1 MIVVQIHSGLG
12 NQLFMYAA
20 ARALAYKHGT
30 SLFLDVDTD
39 CKEGVDVGSYVG
51 HSFQL
56 DKFNIKAELLTAPK
70 EEAAKAPSSVGAYS
84 TVKARLR
91 DIKPLRQAVRLLR
104 HRGID
109 LSAMLMRASGTHK
122 RFFREERG
130 DWKYKP
136 HFFELPDD
144 TILRGCFLSHKYF
157 DWLRDLIVEEL
168 SLKEGLSP
176 ASREVEEQIQSS
188 NSVSLHLRR
197 GDVVTNPEYRSWYEG
212 LVTDRYYRNAIA
224 YFAAERL
231 EDPHFFVFSD
241 EISWAK
247 ANFIIPGKV
256 TYVDHNGPEAGYE
269 DLHLMSRCK
278 HNVTTGFSSF
288 SWWAAY
294 LNKNPEKIV
303 LRTRR
308 MNSLDHLNH
317 PEDFFP
323 DDWIVVDS

>member
-56 DKFNIKAELLTAPK
+56 DKFNIKAELLNAPVGGGTK
-70 EEAAKAPSSVGAYS
+70 VASPVGAYS
-84 TVKARLR
+84 AVKARLR

-104 HRGID
+104 YRGID
-109 LSAMLMRASGTHK
+109 LSAMFMRASGANK
-122 RFFREERG
+122 RFFREDRG

-136 HFFELPDD
+136 HFFELPDE

-157 DWLRDLIVEEL
+157 DWLRELIVEEL
-168 SLKEGLSP
+168 SLKEALSP
-176 ASREVEEQIQSS
+176 ASQAVERQILAS

-224 YFAAERL
+224 YFAERL
-231 EDPHFFVFSD
+231 DDPHFFVFSD
-241 EISWAK
+241 EITWAK
-247 ANFIIPGKV
+247 ANFRIPGKV

-294 LNKNPEKIV
+294 LNKNPGKIV

-323 DDWIVVDS
+323 DDWIVIDS

>member
-20 ARALAYKHGT
+20 ARALASKRGT
-30 SLFLDVDTD
+30 ELFLDVDTD

-56 DKFNIKAELLTAPK
+56 HKFNIKAEYLNAPTRTAS
-70 EEAAKAPSSVGAYS
+70 PSVSAVGAYS
-84 TVKARLR
+84 ALKSRLR
-91 DIKPLRQAVRLLR
+91 DIAPLRKAVRQLR
-104 HRGID
+104 YRGID
-109 LSAMLMRASGTHK
+109 LSAIFLRASGNHK

-130 DWKYKP
+130 DWTYKP
-136 HFFELPDD
+136 HFFELPDE

-157 DWLRDLIVEEL
+157 DWMRDTVVEEL
-168 SLKEGLSP
+168 SLKESLSP
-176 ASREVEEQIQSS
+176 ESKAVEEKILAS

-224 YFAAERL
+224 YFAEKL
-231 EDPHFFVFSD
+231 ENPHFFVFSD
-241 EISWAK
+241 EIAWAK
-247 ANFIIPGKV
+247 ANFHIPGQV
-256 TYVDHNGPEAGYE
+256 TYVDHNGPETGYE

-323 DDWIVVDS
+323 ADWIVIDS